1 MKVEVELIS
10 KKELLQLTNIS
21 YGQLYRWKRKNLIPE
36 DWFIKKSVSTGQETF
51 FPREQILERIT
62 KIIELKDQVSLDEL
76 SDIFSPKVEESNF
89 EGTDLIEKN
98 IVTQQSLLL
107 FQSMTGNQ
115 ADLSDL
121 KQVLM
126 LKILDEQVVTGKIT
140 FEEGKLLWQFLN
152 QHYARLNGDQA
163 SIMLIR
169 HLGLPFVIGALN
181 REMVIF
187 DEGDKLILE
196 IEFMKELG
204 QIKLALLG

>member
-1 MKVEVELIS
+1 M
-10 KKELLQLTNIS
+10 
-21 YGQLYRWKRKNLIPE
+21 
-36 DWFIKKSVSTGQETF
+36 
-51 FPREQILERIT
+51 
-62 KIIELKDQVSLDEL
+62 
-76 SDIFSPKVEESNF
+76 EESYF

-98 IVTQQSLLL
+98 IVTKQSLLL
-107 FQSMTGNQ
+107 FQSMTGHQ

-152 QHYARLNGDQA
+152 HHYARLNGDQA
-163 SIMLIR
+163 SIMLIC

-196 IEFMKELG
+196 IEVMKKLG

>member
-121 KQVLM
+121 QQVLM

-196 IEFMKELG
+196 IEVMKELG

>member
-1 MKVEVELIS
+1 M
-10 KKELLQLTNIS
+10 
-21 YGQLYRWKRKNLIPE
+21 
-36 DWFIKKSVSTGQETF
+36 
-51 FPREQILERIT
+51 T
-62 KIIELKDQVSLDEL
+62 K
-76 SDIFSPKVEESNF
+76 
-89 EGTDLIEKN
+89 
-98 IVTQQSLLL
+98 QSFLL
-107 FQSMTGNQ
+107 FQSMTGHQ

-140 FEEGKLLWQFLN
+140 FEEGNLLWQFLN
-152 QHYARLNGDQA
+152 HHYARLNGDQA

-196 IEFMKELG
+196 IEVMKELG